1 MEEISVT
8 VTTGRK
14 NSINILRKLSH
25 PVCHVKGEDP
35 RGHGVAPSR
44 KKLITGLATVAFLA
58 SVVVI
63 RLVQI
68 ATTSS
73 LVEGDM
79 LWKGFPLYLAING
92 LICLVLMVALYLL
105 LCWKE
110 DANQRRWILKDNF
123 SLTLGQSSKKVH
135 FDAAISL
142 KWNKKQKP
150 DGVPEGPHFTKFLSN
165 LLETLDTKLTQVSKN
180 VSI

>member
-110 DANQRRWILKDNF
+110 GNF
-123 SLTLGQSSKKVH
+123 
-135 FDAAISL
+135 
-142 KWNKKQKP
+142 
-150 DGVPEGPHFTKFLSN
+150 FLSGF
-165 LLETLDTKLTQVSKN
+165 
-180 VSI
+180 